1 MAKSMQGTD
10 ISTGALPKRL
20 ERVAEEA
27 EELFAREGFLH
38 FSTTEIAQRLRCSKT
53 TLYSIAPTR
62 MKFFEVIALRRLN
75 RLNQD
80 WIDAEAQAPDC
91 MAAIRAF
98 TEACINSVGVYGDRF
113 IKDLQSFPGGLRA
126 LKRTEAQRLR
136 IFESVLVEGTKAGA
150 FRKFDPELTA
160 IAWTAAV
167 NKVIEPEFLSNSSF
181 TVSQALRQLHKL
193 FSQGLFVRESESA
206 RVVGRPAARSRARNR
221 ASASVFALN
230 A

>member
-1 MAKSMQGTD
+1 MTMSTASKTHAVRSPQQHQGGHAPTGRVQGGLLDPALLAK
-10 ISTGALPKRL
+10 ALP
-20 ERVAEEA
+20 
-27 EELFAREGFLH
+27 
-38 FSTTEIAQRLRCSKT
+38 
-53 TLYSIAPTR
+53 
-62 MKFFEVIALRRLN
+62 
-75 RLNQD
+75 D
-80 WIDAEAQAPDC
+80 
-91 MAAIRAF
+91 
-98 TEACINSVGVYGDRF
+98 
-113 IKDLQSFPGGLRA
+113 
-126 LKRTEAQRLR
+126 
-136 IFESVLVEGTKAGA
+136 A